1 MTDEEKIRVYEDE
14 IRRLRVE
21 CQRLEREENY
31 PEALKVLHE
40 IDDVQRRKEVL
51 KNIRLHKTGV
61 DTYKLPRNIQTR
73 I

>member
-1 MTDEEKIRVYEDE
+1 MTCEEEIRVYEDE
-14 IRRLRVE
+14 LRRLRVE

-31 PEALKVLHE
+31 TEALKVLHE

-51 KNIRLHKTGV
+51 KNSTISKQCV
-61 DTYKLPRNIQTR
+61 DTYKLPRNIQIR